1 MIRRPPRST
10 RTDTLFPYTTLF
22 RSPLDRHSRESGN
35 PVSSP
40 LTPVHDASHWVP
52 AFAGMTAKN
61 AAQFAAKSARGLLVC
76 AALFMAGSA
85 FAQDAES
92 SPGQAVLIRNA
103 TVHTATSSGTL
114 QDADVLV
121 RDGRIAAVGQG
132 LSAAGARVVDAQG
145 KPLTP
150 ALFGGISGI
159 GIEEVSGED
168 RTTDNALALG
178 AGDKIGRAHV

>member
-1 MIRRPPRST
+1 
-10 RTDTLFPYTTLF
+10 
-22 RSPLDRHSRESGN
+22 
-35 PVSSP
+35 
-40 LTPVHDASHWVP
+40 
-52 AFAGMTAKN
+52 
-61 AAQFAAKSARGLLVC
+61 
-76 AALFMAGSA
+76 MAGSA

-159 GIEEVSGED
+159 GIEQVSGED
-168 RTTDNALALG
+168 RQTDNALALG
-178 AGDKIGRAHV
+178 AGEQDIVVRPAFAVTLAYTPHRNTVI

>member
-1 MIRRPPRST
+1 
-10 RTDTLFPYTTLF
+10 
-22 RSPLDRHSRESGN
+22 
-35 PVSSP
+35 
-40 LTPVHDASHWVP
+40 
-52 AFAGMTAKN
+52 MTAKN

-121 RDGRIAAVGQG
+121 RDGRIAAVGR
-132 LSAAGARVVDAQG
+132 S
-145 KPLTP
+145 
-150 ALFGGISGI
+150 
-159 GIEEVSGED
+159 EEHTSELKSLMRSSYAVFCLK
-168 RTTDNALALG
+168 N
-178 AGDKIGRAHV
+178 K

>member
-1 MIRRPPRST
+1 M
-10 RTDTLFPYTTLF
+10 
-22 RSPLDRHSRESGN
+22 
-35 PVSSP
+35 SSP
-40 LTPVHDASHWVP
+40 LTPVHDPSHWVP

-103 TVHTATSSGTL
+103 TVHTATSTGTL

-121 RDGRIAAVGQG
+121 RDGR
-132 LSAAGARVVDAQG
+132 
-145 KPLTP
+145 
-150 ALFGGISGI
+150 
-159 GIEEVSGED
+159 D
-168 RTTDNALALG
+168 RKSTRLNSS
-178 AGDKIGRAHV
+178 H